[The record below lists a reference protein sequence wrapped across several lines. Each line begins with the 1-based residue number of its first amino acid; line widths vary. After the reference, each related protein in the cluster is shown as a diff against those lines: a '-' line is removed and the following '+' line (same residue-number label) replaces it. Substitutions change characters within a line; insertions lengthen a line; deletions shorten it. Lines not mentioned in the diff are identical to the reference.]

1 MNRRSFIKSAA
12 AVAPM
17 FVPRR
22 AFSQAGRP
30 GANDRIN
37 VGLIGFGGRARFLMQ
52 YLGNEVPEAK
62 LVAVADCY
70 LPRTNGMDPGGRPT
84 ALSDRASEWSKYQYF
99 QKMFEKEKLDAVFI
113 ETTCHARVWCA
124 IHALQAGLD
133 VYAEK
138 PISLT
143 VEEGRALVTAARK
156 YNRILQAG
164 SQQRSIPINR
174 YASELVR
181 TGKIGQIQ
189 SVIY

>member
-1 MNRRSFIKSAA
+1 MKRRSFLKAA
-12 AVAPM
+12 AGVAPM
-17 FVPRR
+17 IVPRR
-22 AFSQAGRP
+22 VFSQAGRP
-30 GANDRIN
+30 GANDRLK

-52 YLGNEVPEAK
+52 YIGDEVAEGD

-70 LPRTNGMDPGGRPT
+70 LPRTMGIDPGGRSTP
-84 ALSDRASEWSKYQYF
+84 LSDQASKWAKYQYF

-143 VEEGRALVTAARK
+143 VEEGRALVNAT
-156 YNRILQAG
+156 
-164 SQQRSIPINR
+164 
-174 YASELVR
+174 
-181 TGKIGQIQ
+181 
-189 SVIY
+189 